1 MINNMPF
8 VEVNIDK
15 IIEYEKIKDILKSLD
30 EDFKFT
36 VGATSNFVY
45 TAKKLY
51 VPDPIY
57 IVMWECQ
64 GELQCVNYPVERA
77 MQYIEEGSWRIV
89 QCNTHQK
96 I

>member
-1 MINNMPF
+1 MPF
-8 VEVNIDK
+8 VEVDIDK
-15 IIEYEKIKDILKSLD
+15 IIEEERIKDILKSLV

-36 VGATSNFVY
+36 VGPISNFVY

-57 IVMWECQ
+57 IVMWETN
-64 GELQCVNYPVERA
+64 GELQCVNYPLERA
-77 MQYIEEGSWRIV
+77 MQYIKEEDWRI
-89 QCNTHQK
+89 